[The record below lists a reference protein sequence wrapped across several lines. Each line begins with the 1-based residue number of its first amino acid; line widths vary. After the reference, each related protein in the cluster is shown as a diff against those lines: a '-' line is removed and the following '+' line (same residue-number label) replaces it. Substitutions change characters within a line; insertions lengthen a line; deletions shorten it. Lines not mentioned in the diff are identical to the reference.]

1 MSLRKLDKVIQPT
14 VASNMLKA
22 NKEVPKV
29 TKGLAHII
37 SCAGEV
43 FLAEMIKKIT
53 NNGETELNCD
63 TIIKTIQTTKEYDFL
78 IPMIQ
83 AIQEAAD
90 EEGMR
95 KKKSKDDDE

>member
-1 MSLRKLDKVIQPT
+1 MSLRKLDKVIQPS

-29 TKGLAHII
+29 TKGLPHVI
-37 SCAGEV
+37 SYAGEV

-63 TIIKTIQTTKEYDFL
+63 TIIKTIQT
-78 IPMIQ
+78 I
-83 AIQEAAD
+83 
-90 EEGMR
+90 
-95 KKKSKDDDE
+95 